1 MRIFN
6 VLISVILTLL
16 FTSACSSNM
25 VNTLQSKQEV
35 TIESIPSGSD
45 VYMDGEFIG
54 TTPIVLSLRS
64 DISHEIHFQKEGF
77 KSSIEYLD
85 PIYKH
90 DKTPYVQF
98 GLAKD
103 LGYYYQL
110 SSDYIISELDWE
122 SLPNT
127 IGIAPFETMSEL
139 ITEADNAELSG
150 TISKKEHKII
160 MRQIVELFN

>member
-6 VLISVILTLL
+6 VLLTAILHFFNISMYLEYGEY
-16 FTSACSSNM
+16 F
-25 VNTLQSKQEV
+25 QSKQEV
-35 TIESIPSGSD
+35 TIESMPFRFRCLHGWRT
-45 VYMDGEFIG
+45 YRK
-54 TTPIVLSLRS
+54 TPMVLSLRS
-64 DISHEIHFQKEGF
+64 DISHEINFQKEGF
-77 KSSIEYLD
+77 KSTSEYLD
-85 PIYKH
+85 PIFKD

-122 SLPNT
+122 SLPNSV
-127 IGIAPFETMSEL
+127 GIMPFETMSEL
-139 ITEADNAELSG
+139 ITEADHAKFSG
-150 TISKKEHKII
+150 TISEEEHKII

>member
-6 VLISVILTLL
+6 VLLTAILTLF
-16 FTSACSSNM
+16 FTSACSSNI
-25 VNTLQSKQEV
+25 VSTLQSKQEV
-35 TIESIPSGSD
+35 IIESIPSGAD
-45 VYMDGEFIG
+45 VYMDGEHKG
-54 TTPIVLSLRS
+54 TTPLVLSLRS
-64 DISHEIHFQKEGF
+64 DISHEIHLQKKGF
-77 KSSIEYLD
+77 KSSSEYLD
-85 PIYKH
+85 PIFKH

-110 SSDYIISELDWE
+110 SSDYIVSELDWE

-127 IGIAPFETMSEL
+127 TGIAPFETMSKL
-139 ITEADNAELSG
+139 ISEADNAKFSG
-150 TISKKEHKII
+150 SITEEEHKII

>member
-6 VLISVILTLL
+6 VLLTAILTLF

-25 VNTLQSKQEV
+25 ANTLQSKQKV
-35 TIESIPSGSD
+35 TIESIPSGAD
-45 VYMDGEFIG
+45 VYMDGELIG
-54 TTPIVLSLRS
+54 TTPMVLSLRS

-77 KSSIEYLD
+77 KSSSEHVD
-85 PIYKH
+85 PIFKH

-122 SLPNT
+122 FLPNT
-127 IGIAPFETMSEL
+127 TGIAPFETMSEL
-139 ITEADNAELSG
+139 IMEADNAQFSG
-150 TISKKEHKII
+150 SITEEEHKII